1 MISFLDNPHR
11 MKDEGSTD
19 SIHNLKK
26 KLDEL
31 EREIRLLQGPKN
43 DPKETMVEIQG
54 GFFETMQTL
63 RSLYLDQEEDQKRIM
78 KISKDIEAGNIQFDL
93 TELFFRFF
101 IRQEIQNSRMK
112 LLLLSQKF
120 DMDTSLFDQLDD
132 LSVIIDDP
140 RYGIHQVVIG
150 WKRFERNVTAEL
162 KRLQTK

>member
-1 MISFLDNPHR
+1 MSDKNR
-11 MKDEGSTD
+11 KEEVD
-19 SIHNLKK
+19 SLARRIQ
-26 KLDEL
+26 EL
-31 EREIRLLQGPKN
+31 EREIRLLQGKDK

-78 KISKDIEAGNIQFDL
+78 KISKDIESGNIRFDL

-120 DMDTSLFDQLDD
+120 DVDPELFDQLDD

-140 RYGIHQVVIG
+140 RYSIHQVVIG
-150 WKRFERNVTAEL
+150 WKRFERNVTKEID
-162 KRLQTK
+162 RLRTK